1 MKARFPLSWL
11 AILLL
16 LVMGVAVGCNRVG
29 SKANTDQQVSS
40 EIQNKFNQDSG
51 LQGKQLSVQAA
62 NGVVTLDG
70 TVDNQNERDGAARI
84 AASVDGVKT
93 VVNNLQVGPAPEA
106 AAAPPSASVD
116 EDKPAPEHR
125 ARAPRHRS
133 STTTSARTEPLP
145 PAPNNHVAA
154 APSTMDAMNNAPST
168 PATPPPPQKVT
179 IPSGTTLAVRLVDQI
194 DSETAQ
200 QGQTFHAT
208 LDSPL
213 AVEGET
219 AIPAGYDVEG
229 HVVDVKSAGKFAGQ
243 SLLILQL
250 DRIAVGK
257 KYYNIQTDEYKRQGS
272 SRTKN
277 TATKV
282 GAGAALGA
290 IIGGIAG
297 GGKGAAI
304 GAAAGGGLGGGVQAA
319 TKGQQIKLA
328 SETVLNFTLQ
338 GPVTVVPTTEGPNA
352 NRPKL
357 GD

>member
-1 MKARFPLSWL
+1 MKTRFSLSFV
-11 AILLL
+11 AVLLL
-16 LVMGVAVGCNRVG
+16 LVLGVAVGCNQV
-29 SKANTDQQVSS
+29 KAKPDQQISGEV
-40 EIQNKFNQDSG
+40 QNKFNQDSG

-70 TVDNQNERDGAARI
+70 TVDNQNERDGAARL

-93 VVNNLQVGPAPEA
+93 VVNNLQVGPPSAPET
-106 AAAPPSASVD
+106 AAAPPVS
-116 EDKPAPEHR
+116 EDQPKPAPQRR
-125 ARAPRHRS
+125 ASAPRHRS
-133 STTTSARTEPLP
+133 TTTSSARSES
-145 PAPNNHVAA
+145 PAPAPSNHVAA
-154 APSTMDAMNNAPST
+154 APSTMESMNTAPST
-168 PATPPPPQKVT
+168 PAAPPPPQKVT
-179 IPSGTTLAVRLVDQI
+179 IPSGTALAVRLVDPI
-194 DSETAQ
+194 DSETTQ

-229 HVVDVKSAGKFAGQ
+229 HIVDVKSAGKFAGQ
-243 SLLILQL
+243 SLLVLQL

-257 KYYNIQTDEYKRQGS
+257 KYYSIQTDEYKRQGS

-282 GAGAALGA
+282 GAGAAIGA

-338 GPVTVVPTTEGPNA
+338 GPLTVVPTTQGPNA
-352 NRPKL
+352 GRPKL